1 MSRKI
6 DFNKLEQ
13 TCGVCPSQ
21 WEYFENGLGVYI
33 HYRSNRLRV
42 YANQEPVDDIFDCI
56 EEQHLVLCI
65 DQLSSDPKDYLRGY
79 LTSEELFYILKKHN
93 LLEESN
99 EDRFC

>member
-6 DFNKLEQ
+6 DFTKLEQ
-13 TCGVCPSQ
+13 TCEVCPSQ
-21 WEYFENGLGVYI
+21 WEYFENGLGTYI
-33 HYRSNRLRV
+33 RYRGNRLRV
-42 YANQEPVDDIFDCI
+42 YVNQSPVSEIFDCI

-65 DQLSSDPKDYLRGY
+65 NQLSSDPKDYLRGY

-99 EDRFC
+99 EDRFN

>member
-13 TCGVCPSQ
+13 TCCVCPSQ

-33 HYRSNRLRV
+33 RYRHNRFTA
-42 YANQEPVDDIFDCI
+42 YINEQPVDDILDCI
-56 EEQHLVLCI
+56 EEKNLVLCI
-65 DQLSSDPKDYLRGY
+65 EQLSSDPEDFDCGY
-79 LTSEELFYILKKHN
+79 LTTEELFYILKKHN